1 MKYRYFRRSNGYLYK
16 LSEDDSRNTHSSDGG
31 QTWYPTTFWLS
42 EFLDP
47 EYWTDEGVP
56 VEYFPDIEQ
65 PGPTYRYFRRGSG
78 EWKVQTTD
86 PDSAE
91 GNFYRNADTPWLS
104 ASQSLNDLLA
114 NGATEVRASEE
125 QVPRWAVAA
134 AFRKSCGQ
142 LALHLLVTEADTE
155 AEAIDI
161 FKEDLLKAWPGAL
174 IQQPITIQVS

>member
-1 MKYRYFRRSNGYLYK
+1 MKYRYFRNDTSNTRY
-16 LSEDDSRNTHSSDGG
+16 RFADGVAEWSPMDEEKWSF
-31 QTWYPTTFWLS
+31 TLFNMADMLT
-42 EFLDP
+42 P
-47 EYWTDEGVP
+47 EMWGPNPLP
-56 VEYFPDIEQ
+56 VEYFPDTEE